1 MLLSDECKIVVKSI
15 LEDLNHTDL
24 DIHAKIEYCNF
35 LLVEIF
41 TEYKKYI
48 FPEFVKQLVYENYL
62 ENDAKE
68 KQQNPYEMNWTCPKD
83 YIQKTLAIKQPEQRS
98 PEWFAFRSERLTASD
113 IATALGENAYARPTE
128 LILKKCG
135 ISKPFTMNPACQH
148 GVKYEPISCM
158 VYEYYNNTKVY
169 EFGCI
174 SHKYYNFLGA
184 SPDGICSDGTMLE
197 IKNPLSRKINGIP
210 PKYYWI
216 QMQIQMEVFNLQQ
229 CDYLECK
236 MTEYFDYDEY
246 VNDDSVGNER
256 KGVLVEFCTS
266 ENYNEPKYKY
276 CPIECHD
283 KLAWVKD
290 EEETFKSLPNS
301 MYDLRVIWWK
311 MDTYA
316 CVRIYRDTEWF
327 SENLPKLASF
337 WDSIVNYRKNEK
349 FKTLIK
355 KKKKKKSVCKL
366 LPDDNEDN
374 TPDQPVCLLLP

>member
-1 MLLSDECKIVVKSI
+1 MLLSEECKIVVKTI
-15 LEDLNHTDL
+15 LIDLDNTDLNVNE
-24 DIHAKIEYCNF
+24 KIEYCTF
-35 LLVEIF
+35 LLGEIF
-41 TEYKKYI
+41 SEYTKYI
-48 FPEFVKQLVYENYL
+48 FPEFVKQLVHECL
-62 ENDAKE
+62 ENNTN
-68 KQQNPYEMNWTCPKD
+68 NPYEMEWKCDKD

-158 VYEYYNNTKVY
+158 VYEYYKKTKVY

-174 SHKYYNFLGA
+174 SHRYYNFLGA

-236 MTEYFDYDEY
+236 MTEYFDYEEY
-246 VNDDSVGNER
+246 INDDSVGFER

-276 CPIECHD
+276 CPIEYED
-283 KLAWVKD
+283 KLAWVED
-290 EEETFKSLPNS
+290 EKEKFKRLPNS

-311 MDTYA
+311 MDTYS
-316 CVRIYRDTEWF
+316 CFRIYRDTEWF
-327 SENLPKLASF
+327 SENLPKLATF
-337 WDSIVNYRKNEK
+337 WDTIVNYRKNGEYK
-349 FKTLIK
+349 NLIK
-355 KKKKKKSVCKL
+355 KKKKKKKHVCRL
-366 LPDDNEDN
+366 LPDDEN
-374 TPDQPVCLLLP
+374 TSSKTSTSSSSVCLLLP